1 MRIPVLT
8 ISVQDVIIIYDNNL
22 NAYFPRKRKQQ
33 KTEGEKEEFP
43 CSRHLITNWNL

>member
-8 ISVQDVIIIYDNNL
+8 ISVQSVIITYDNTL
-22 NAYFPRKRKQQ
+22 YAYCPQKRKRQ
-33 KTEGEKEEFP
+33 KTGGEKEEFP